1 MPTKRAFGIGIMCL
15 RPSCRPYRRPMSRL
29 LSQGPKGGAA
39 NRSENSSDHNDI
51 RDLELISQHVERVV
65 VHADQVLVTLRSK
78 AELDQSEAAVEA
90 IFPPK
95 LTIPF
100 AQNHPPKTRKESRMR
115 RQSMGPSIQ
124 ERSTSHYKRLRVR
137 AAGWMRSS
145 LARLHRPTKSF
156 LPKVSPSAMSTA
168 SCRSRFFPRR
178 SFRRSPSA
186 PPPPV

>member
-1 MPTKRAFGIGIMCL
+1 
-15 RPSCRPYRRPMSRL
+15 MSRP

-39 NRSENSSDHNDI
+39 NRSENNSDHNDI
-51 RDLELISQHVERVV
+51 RDLELISQHVERVA

-145 LARLHRPTKSF
+145 LGK
-156 LPKVSPSAMSTA
+156 TA
-168 SCRSRFFPRR
+168 SSDEIT
-178 SFRRSPSA
+178 SA
-186 PPPPV
+186 EGLA